1 MDVVVFS
8 GSSSYLHVAMETMDA
23 AAALAAYSAAMDAM
37 VAQMVVNALLF

>member
-8 GSSSYLHVAMETMDA
+8 GLSSYLHVAMETVD